1 MDSPVVISCL
11 NSDGGATSGTS
22 RDSLKIRDFGAGN
35 SSVEYSSAERRQL
48 VMFATDG
55 QDQWVG
61 Q

>member
-1 MDSPVVISCL
+1 MVISCL

-35 SSVEYSSAERRQL
+35 SIVEYSSAERRQL